1 MKNTNKFT
9 EKENW
14 NGFIAVYY
22 KDKFIGQYSELCRNF
37 SQVSGNENQI
47 FSKDLAT
54 EYLATKTNEELKV
67 EVRSTG
73 IGQQILNIRY

>member
-1 MKNTNKFT
+1 MANKNKFI

-14 NGFIAVYY
+14 NGCIAVYCN
-22 KDKFIGQYSELCRNF
+22 DKFIGQYSKLCRNF
-37 SQVSGNENQI
+37 SQISGNENQI

-54 EYLATKTNEELKV
+54 EYLETKTNEKLKI

-73 IGQQILNIRY
+73 TGQQILNIRY